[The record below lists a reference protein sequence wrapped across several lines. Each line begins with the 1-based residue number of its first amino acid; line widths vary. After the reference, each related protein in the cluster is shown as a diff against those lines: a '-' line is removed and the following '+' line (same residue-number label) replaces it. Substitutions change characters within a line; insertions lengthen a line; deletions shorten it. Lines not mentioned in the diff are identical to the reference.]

1 MHLLELPEEVLVKIF
16 RKCTTY
22 EIFKRLAFVCTDFY
36 RISKD
41 SEVIKEIK
49 LAGCNS
55 PIRND
60 ESYKYLYEVIKRS
73 SGLTNFSIEQRAD
86 NHKLIQMVLQF
97 CLKLHSLTII
107 NCRIS
112 HDCMNEIIECR
123 QRIRTLKLN
132 YFRNISDFP
141 PRFDFPHRAYHVA
154 KLKNLR
160 NLNLYGCSNFSSDDL
175 IELTT
180 NCEHLEKLDI
190 RIVST
195 I

>member
-97 CLKLHSLTII
+97 CPKLHSLTII

-112 HDCMNEIIECR
+112 TACINEIIEFISRYNMHNHTLQPIDQILQVLLRSPTLTGQVLVKTR
-123 QRIRTLKLN
+123 Q
-132 YFRNISDFP
+132 
-141 PRFDFPHRAYHVA
+141 H
-154 KLKNLR
+154 
-160 NLNLYGCSNFSSDDL
+160 
-175 IELTT
+175 
-180 NCEHLEKLDI
+180 
-190 RIVST
+190 
-195 I
+195 

>member
-1 MHLLELPEEVLVKIF
+1 MQILELPEEVLVKIF
-16 RKCTTY
+16 RRCSTY
-22 EIFKRLAFVCTDFY
+22 EIFKRLALVCTNFY

-41 SEVIKEIK
+41 AEVIKEIK

-55 PIRND
+55 PIRDD

-73 SGLTNFSIEQRAD
+73 SGLTKFTIEQRAD
-86 NHKLIQMVLQF
+86 NHKLINMVLQF
-97 CLKLHSLTII
+97 CPKLHSLTII

-112 HDCMNEIIECR
+112 TACINEIIECG

-141 PRFDFPHRAYHVA
+141 PRFDFPHRAYHVV

-160 NLNLYGCSNFSSDDL
+160 SLNIYGCSNFSSDNL
-175 IELTT
+175 IELAT
-180 NCEHLEKLDI
+180 NCEHLERLDM
-190 RIVST
+190 RIV
-195 I
+195 IF